1 MVGKNLWTIFLKRRK
16 FISDFYQNGIV
27 ATLHNFSN
35 RSYDDLEKELLDF
48 SKFRPITLILP
59 SLYSELQGLALP
71 KIISEISKVKFLK
84 NIVIGLDKAN
94 KKEFETAKSFFS
106 KLPQRHEIL
115 WNDGPN
121 LKRLNSQLVKQNLAP
136 QEMGK
141 GRNVWYCMGYILSLG
156 NTEAIALHDCDILTY
171 DRKLLARLIYPVA
184 NPRFNFDFCK
194 GYYPRV
200 SNKKVKGRVARLL
213 VTPLLRALEKTIG
226 FNEYIS
232 FIDSFRYPLA
242 GEFSFRRRVL
252 KDIRI
257 PYDWGLEIGVLS
269 EMYRNYA
276 GNRLCQ
282 VDIADN
288 YDHKHQDISLD
299 NNSKGLSKMSV
310 DIIKA
315 IIRKLASQGETFS
328 MSIFRSLKATYY
340 REALD
345 FVQIYKKD
353 AQMNLFDLDVHE
365 EETAVEL
372 FAKNIMTAGQV
383 FLDSPMES
391 PNIPTWSRVDTA
403 LPNFLNDLKK
413 AVETDN
419 KI

>member
-1 MVGKNLWTIFLKRRK
+1 MDGKNLWKVSLEWRTK
-16 FISDFYQNGIV
+16 ISDFYQNGIV
-27 ATLHNFSN
+27 ATLHNLSH
-35 RSYDDLEKELLDF
+35 RPYEELEKELLEF
-48 SKFRPITLILP
+48 SEFRPITLILP
-59 SLYSELQGLALP
+59 SLYSELEGNALP
-71 KIISEISKVKFLK
+71 NIITEISKIKFLK
-84 NIVIGLDKAN
+84 NIVIGLDQADKNQFGLA
-94 KKEFETAKSFFS
+94 KKFFA

-115 WNDGPN
+115 WNDGPG
-121 LKRLNSQLVKQNLAP
+121 LKKLDSQLADQNLAP
-136 QEMGK
+136 QEGGK

-156 NTEAIALHDCDILTY
+156 DTEAIALHDCDILTY
-171 DRKLLARLIYPVA
+171 NRKLLARLIYPVA

-200 SNKKVKGRVARLL
+200 SKRNIKGRVARLL

-226 FNEYIS
+226 FKEYIS

-288 YDHKHQDISLD
+288 YDHKHQDISLND
-299 NNSKGLSKMSV
+299 SSKGLSKMSI

-315 IIRKLASQGETFS
+315 VIRKLASQGETFS

-353 AQMNLFDLDVHE
+353 ALMNAYEIDVHE
-365 EETAVEL
+365 EEIAVEL
-372 FAKNIMTAGQV
+372 FAKNIMRAGQI

-403 LPNFLNDLKK
+403 IPNFLEQLKRTVK
-413 AVETDN
+413 KDN
-419 KI
+419 EV

>member
-1 MVGKNLWTIFLKRRK
+1 M
-16 FISDFYQNGIV
+16 
-27 ATLHNFSN
+27 HNFSS
-35 RSYDDLEKELLDF
+35 RKTEELEAELIEF

-59 SLYSELQGLALP
+59 SLFSELKGHALP
-71 KIISEISKVKFLK
+71 KIIKEISKVKYIQ
-84 NIVIGLDKAN
+84 NIVIGLDRAN
-94 KKEFETAKSFFS
+94 ENEFLEAKKFFK
-106 KLPQRHEIL
+106 KLPQKHEIL

-121 LKRLNSQLVKQNLAP
+121 LKNLDNQLREQNLAP

-141 GRNVWYCMGYILSLG
+141 GRNVWYCMGYILAMG
-156 NTEAIALHDCDILTY
+156 DTEAVALHDCDILTY
-171 DRKLLARLIYPVA
+171 NRNLLARLVYPVA
-184 NPRFNFDFCK
+184 NPKFNFDFCK
-194 GYYPRV
+194 GFYPRV
-200 SNKKVKGRVARLL
+200 SNHKIKGRVARLL

-226 FNEYIS
+226 FKEYIS
-232 FIDSFRYPLA
+232 FLDSFRYPLA

-282 VDIADN
+282 VDIADL

-299 NNSKGLSKMSV
+299 DKSLGLSRMSI
-310 DIIKA
+310 DITKA

-345 FVQIYKKD
+345 FVQIFKKD
-353 AQMNLFDLDVHE
+353 ALMNAYDLDVNE
-365 EETAVEL
+365 EEIAVEL
-372 FAKNIMTAGQV
+372 FAQNIMVAGKV
-383 FLDSPMES
+383 FLDSPMET
-391 PNIPTWSRVDTA
+391 PNIPTWNRVDTA
-403 LPNFLNDLKK
+403 LPHFLKDLRL
-413 AVETDN
+413 AVEKDN
-419 KI
+419 NS